1 MEVTAKQMSENI
13 TNTQKG
19 SNNMQIGKQNNFEN
33 IDNSTQFHI
42 ENTSNDNSSQI
53 HIDNRPNIFIGPS
66 LEEVT
71 RIVTNLFLDNFPRMQ
86 QIAKEEAEKRVNE
99 LWDGILSCLLR
110 KEVTDFSPFTEI
122 DVQYVLYE
130 SQKNYVRFATPDL
143 LSKLS
148 SLVAERIKCNDD
160 DMCLKVTIDQAVS
173 VIGMLTPAQLN
184 YLSALF
190 LTTKVRYNGIET
202 LAQLKSHFDYLD
214 NTFSKLKFSNWQHL
228 NMLGCL
234 QLDLPDVCKYNA
246 QLYNFSVADVE
257 KICPE
262 NIKKLSGDYSTSPIG
277 TIIAITH
284 AEQKTPWRFN
294 PKTWIHN

>member
-1 MEVTAKQMSENI
+1 MCDELVIEQKQSLG
-13 TNTQKG
+13 NTG
-19 SNNMQIGKQNNFEN
+19 TQIGVQTNVDSRTTIN
-33 IDNSTQFHI
+33 
-42 ENTSNDNSSQI
+42 
-53 HIDNRPNIFIGPS
+53 IGPT

-86 QIAKEEAEKRVNE
+86 QIAKDEAEKRVNE

-110 KEVTDFSPFTEI
+110 KGVTDFSPFTEI

-148 SLVAERIKCNDD
+148 LLIAERVKYNDD
-160 DMCLKVTIDQAVS
+160 DMCLKATIDQAIS
-173 VIGMLTPAQLN
+173 VIGMLTPAQLD
-184 YLSALF
+184 YLSASF
-190 LTTKVRYNGIET
+190 LTTKVKFTIET
-202 LAQLKSHFDYLD
+202 LEQLKNHFDFLD
-214 NTFSKLKFSNWQHL
+214 NTFKEMKFSNWQHL

-234 QLDLPDVCKYNA
+234 QLDLPDVCEFNA
-246 QLYNFSVADVE
+246 KLYNFSVPDVE

-262 NIKKLSGDYSTSPIG
+262 NIKLLSSDYSTSPIG
-277 TIIAITH
+277 TIIAIIH
-284 AEQKTPWRFN
+284 AEQKTHWRFD